1 VARTYDVVTVNRLG
15 HERSHPYTTELE
27 LAPGEVL
34 RLDGR
39 FWLAVEVGPSG
50 ASERDA
56 RVRATPAR
64 YRIRLRH
71 PDGREEIGAFRR
83 YRPDTPRLGH
93 AFTTVEDGRP
103 ASWEI
108 VEEQLAEDE
117 RGDAYLGLLA
127 QRDFAEAAEE
137 PPDHE
142 LEHAL
147 ARSWADLPAEAVAT
161 FERAQELGL
170 AVELVALEPGEVPDW
185 DEAQRYLETLV
196 LEEIEDD
203 LFELC
208 GVDTDATPRDRWLDG
223 VKSRLRVDLE
233 QFRADLDGDH
243 DEIEEWEFLDGRVF
257 ASVGTTEDEADPE
270 KGHGWVCRL
279 LDAGVLGSA
288 GFVRVRKAE
297 LLV

>member
-93 AFTTVEDGRP
+93 AFTTVEDGQP

-185 DEAQRYLETLV
+185 DEARRYLETLV